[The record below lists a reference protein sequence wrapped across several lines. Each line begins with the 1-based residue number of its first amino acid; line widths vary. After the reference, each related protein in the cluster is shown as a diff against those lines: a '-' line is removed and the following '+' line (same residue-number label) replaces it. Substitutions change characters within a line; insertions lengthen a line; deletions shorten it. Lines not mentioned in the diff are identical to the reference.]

1 MIDSAQPVSWQTLD
15 AELRPFVAR
24 RVRPE
29 DVDDVVQD
37 VFLRLWKGVG
47 ALRQRDRLGPWVYRV
62 ARSAIGDHHRASAR
76 RPVVLAE
83 DGAIELA
90 ETTSLLPEPPSEA
103 PAALL
108 VAAIEPFVASLPE
121 PYREALRLTELGGLT
136 QREAAAR
143 LGLSHSGM
151 KSRVQRGRRM
161 LREALE
167 ACCAIAL
174 DTRGAVVSCEPR
186 GAASCACAPPAAPS
200 PPPAP

>member
-1 MIDSAQPVSWQTLD
+1 MIDSAQPVSWRTLD

-47 ALRQRDRLGPWVYRV
+47 ALRQRDRLGPWVYQV

-83 DGAIELA
+83 DVAIEEA
-90 ETTSLLPEPPSEA
+90 AAPVPVPPAGPDE

-108 VAAIEPFVASLPE
+108 VAAIEPFVDSLPE
-121 PYREALRLTELGGLT
+121 PYREALRLTELGGMT
-136 QREAAAR
+136 QREAAAL

-174 DTRGAVVSCEPR
+174 DARGAVVSCEPR
-186 GAASCACAPPAAPS
+186 DATSCACSPNAAP
-200 PPPAP
+200 